1 MSRVSSVMSD
11 NAGINAALIVFGV
24 LGGFVLL
31 AGLAYCRFRG
41 NKSTRA
47 SKNSSVAPAKGN
59 APTAGQFLVT
69 NPPSRPRVHPQSARA
84 PHNATPEATQS
95 TVGPRGVEERV
106 VFADGEQVAFKLR
119 VGFGRAGER
128 IRAAARLLASRSPS
142 SSPSSSPTRK
152 LSNPDTVEWTAPR
165 RELTTPRGQGA
176 EPRRDQHSR
185 SVRPLD
191 LFEVSGEPGMPEQ
204 AEATEP
210 TLYELEVPP
219 NVRPGMKL
227 KLSLPGRVQKV
238 VITVPTGA
246 APGRIIS
253 VSMLHNKVEARV
265 KLHELALAVESARL
279 VATSNALEHAHNAPV
294 QLPSP
299 VDRFEDE
306 HANTGTGSRL
316 LTAPSPPAQL
326 LSPAPHVR
334 LAELE
339 REMERRD
346 SARLARLLERDAEQ
360 RASAPLV
367 RLSELE
373 LRLAARAQIAQTID
387 SPDIM
392 RPESPELSLVNWDA
406 RSADWLTHT
415 HSVSCLLSESSRG
428 GSESGLNP
436 AELRETASPRPSLSR
451 PISACSAS
459 SSASSAYEDAAG
471 SSAFED
477 ADEYVLDE
485 FHDVEQEYYAA
496 ARIQAVARGKSDRRD
511 SPVLMRQSPVL
522 TRDSPERWREL
533 ELWRELGD
541 VLISINGAE
550 PSVEELSA
558 ALHSHG
564 GSLES
569 LATYARTDHSA
580 LTEELKRLGFSK
592 IYLRKKVEQAL
603 VKMPKAPSI
612 VGDLQA
618 GDLQAG
624 APEAAV
630 LSHGTPVPTVR
641 SFGRKLEKSK
651 PFWELQHKS
660 EPFGGELQQGGA
672 SPPKASTSAAASDST
687 PAPARKPQSPSGS
700 PSFPPGIETPTMTP
714 GFLRSDLF
722 KWLQNEELMDD
733 LNEPEEPGLP
743 LDSKPASSLS
753 PHSRTDNAVSPRGER
768 TVAFQGAHDPPVDI
782 SSATELGRG
791 QSFERV
797 SRGSSKPSISSSKLS
812 FKRTAR
818 LSKEVAK
825 SLSFKRS
832 SRKPSNK
839 ETIERA
845 ASMRV

>member
-1 MSRVSSVMSD
+1 MSD

-31 AGLAYCRFRG
+31 AGLAYCRYRG

-59 APTAGQFLVT
+59 APTAGQCLGT
-69 NPPSRPRVHPQSARA
+69 NPPSRRPRVHPQSARA

-95 TVGPRGVEERV
+95 TVGPRGLGERV

-210 TLYELEVPP
+210 TLYGLEVPP

-238 VITVPTGA
+238 VITVPAGA

-265 KLHELALAVESARL
+265 KLHELTLAVESARL

-294 QLPSP
+294 QLPIP

-360 RASAPLV
+360 RTSAPLV

-392 RPESPELSLVNWDA
+392 RPESPELSLVNLDA

-496 ARIQAVARGKSDRRD
+496 ARIQAVARGKSNRRD
-511 SPVLMRQSPVL
+511 SPVLMHQSPVL

-592 IYLRKKVEQAL
+592 IDLRKKVEQSL
-603 VKMPKAPSI
+603 VEMPKAPSI
-612 VGDLQA
+612 AGDLQA

-624 APEAAV
+624 APEAAM

-641 SFGRKLEKSK
+641 SFGRKLEQKSK

-700 PSFPPGIETPTMTP
+700 PSFPPDIETPTMTP
-714 GFLRSDLF
+714 VSLRSDLF

-818 LSKEVAK
+818 LSKEVVK

>member
-1 MSRVSSVMSD
+1 MSD

-31 AGLAYCRFRG
+31 AGLAYCRYRG

-59 APTAGQFLVT
+59 APTAGQCLGT
-69 NPPSRPRVHPQSARA
+69 NPPSRRPRVHPQSARA

-95 TVGPRGVEERV
+95 TVGPRGLGERV

-210 TLYELEVPP
+210 TLYGLEVPP

-227 KLSLPGRVQKV
+227 KLSLPGRVEKV
-238 VITVPTGA
+238 VMTAPAGA
-246 APGRIIS
+246 APGWRHPGIIS
-253 VSMLHNKVEARV
+253 VSMLHNKVEA
-265 KLHELALAVESARL
+265 
-279 VATSNALEHAHNAPV
+279 PV
-294 QLPSP
+294 N
-299 VDRFEDE
+299 RFEDE

-339 REMERRD
+339 REMERQD
-346 SARLARLLERDAEQ
+346 SARLVRLLKRDAEQ

-373 LRLAARAQIAQTID
+373 LRTAARAQIAQTID

-392 RPESPELSLVNWDA
+392 RPESAELSLVNLGA

-415 HSVSCLLSESSRG
+415 NLASCLLSESSRG

-436 AELRETASPRPSLSR
+436 AGLRETASPRPSLSR

-459 SSASSAYEDAAG
+459 SAASSAYEDAAG
-471 SSAFED
+471 SSAFE
-477 ADEYVLDE
+477 
-485 FHDVEQEYYAA
+485 Q
-496 ARIQAVARGKSDRRD
+496 
-511 SPVLMRQSPVL
+511 
-522 TRDSPERWREL
+522 
-533 ELWRELGD
+533 
-541 VLISINGAE
+541 
-550 PSVEELSA
+550 
-558 ALHSHG
+558 
-564 GSLES
+564 
-569 LATYARTDHSA
+569 
-580 LTEELKRLGFSK
+580 
-592 IYLRKKVEQAL
+592 
-603 VKMPKAPSI
+603 
-612 VGDLQA
+612 
-618 GDLQAG
+618 
-624 APEAAV
+624 
-630 LSHGTPVPTVR
+630 
-641 SFGRKLEKSK
+641 KSK

-700 PSFPPGIETPTMTP
+700 PSFPPDIETPTMTP
-714 GFLRSDLF
+714 VSLRSDLF

-733 LNEPEEPGLP
+733 LKEPEEPGQ
-743 LDSKPASSLS
+743 
-753 PHSRTDNAVSPRGER
+753 T
-768 TVAFQGAHDPPVDI
+768 F
-782 SSATELGRG
+782 
-791 QSFERV
+791 
-797 SRGSSKPSISSSKLS
+797 
-812 FKRTAR
+812 
-818 LSKEVAK
+818 
-825 SLSFKRS
+825 
-832 SRKPSNK
+832 
-839 ETIERA
+839 
-845 ASMRV
+845 

>member
-1 MSRVSSVMSD
+1 
-11 NAGINAALIVFGV
+11 
-24 LGGFVLL
+24 
-31 AGLAYCRFRG
+31 
-41 NKSTRA
+41 
-47 SKNSSVAPAKGN
+47 
-59 APTAGQFLVT
+59 
-69 NPPSRPRVHPQSARA
+69 
-84 PHNATPEATQS
+84 
-95 TVGPRGVEERV
+95 
-106 VFADGEQVAFKLR
+106 
-119 VGFGRAGER
+119 
-128 IRAAARLLASRSPS
+128 
-142 SSPSSSPTRK
+142 
-152 LSNPDTVEWTAPR
+152 
-165 RELTTPRGQGA
+165 
-176 EPRRDQHSR
+176 
-185 SVRPLD
+185 
-191 LFEVSGEPGMPEQ
+191 MPEQ

-238 VITVPTGA
+238 VITVPAGA
-246 APGRIIS
+246 APGCIIS

-265 KLHELALAVESARL
+265 KLHELTLAVESARL

-306 HANTGTGSRL
+306 HANTGTGSRLL

-373 LRLAARAQIAQTID
+373 LRTAARAQIAQTID

-392 RPESPELSLVNWDA
+392 RPESPELSLVNLDA

-415 HSVSCLLSESSRG
+415 NSVSCLLSESSRG

-436 AELRETASPRPSLSR
+436 AELKETASPRPSLSR

-477 ADEYVLDE
+477 ADEYDLDE

-511 SPVLMRQSPVL
+511 SPVPDTALPDTALHGTALHGTALPVLMRQSPVH

-558 ALHSHG
+558 ALLSHG

-592 IYLRKKVEQAL
+592 IDLRMKVEQSLAE
-603 VKMPKAPSI
+603 MPKAPSI
-612 VGDLQA
+612 AGDLQA

-641 SFGRKLEKSK
+641 SFGRKLEQKSK

-714 GFLRSDLF
+714 GSLRSDLF

-733 LNEPEEPGLP
+733 LNEPEEPGLT

-782 SSATELGRG
+782 SSATELG

>member
-1 MSRVSSVMSD
+1 
-11 NAGINAALIVFGV
+11 
-24 LGGFVLL
+24 
-31 AGLAYCRFRG
+31 
-41 NKSTRA
+41 
-47 SKNSSVAPAKGN
+47 
-59 APTAGQFLVT
+59 
-69 NPPSRPRVHPQSARA
+69 
-84 PHNATPEATQS
+84 
-95 TVGPRGVEERV
+95 

-238 VITVPTGA
+238 VITVPAGA

-265 KLHELALAVESARL
+265 KLHELTLAVESARL

-360 RASAPLV
+360 RTSAPLV

-392 RPESPELSLVNWDA
+392 RPESPELSLVNLDA

-415 HSVSCLLSESSRG
+415 HSVSCLLSECSRG
-428 GSESGLNP
+428 GSKSGLNP
-436 AELRETASPRPSLSR
+436 AELKETASPRPSLSR

-471 SSAFED
+471 SSAFE
-477 ADEYVLDE
+477 
-485 FHDVEQEYYAA
+485 Q
-496 ARIQAVARGKSDRRD
+496 
-511 SPVLMRQSPVL
+511 
-522 TRDSPERWREL
+522 
-533 ELWRELGD
+533 
-541 VLISINGAE
+541 
-550 PSVEELSA
+550 
-558 ALHSHG
+558 
-564 GSLES
+564 
-569 LATYARTDHSA
+569 
-580 LTEELKRLGFSK
+580 
-592 IYLRKKVEQAL
+592 
-603 VKMPKAPSI
+603 
-612 VGDLQA
+612 
-618 GDLQAG
+618 
-624 APEAAV
+624 
-630 LSHGTPVPTVR
+630 
-641 SFGRKLEKSK
+641 KSK

-672 SPPKASTSAAASDST
+672 SPAKASTSAAASDST

-700 PSFPPGIETPTMTP
+700 PPDIETPTMTP
-714 GFLRSDLF
+714 VSLRSDLF
-722 KWLQNEELMDD
+722 KWLQNEEMMDD
-733 LNEPEEPGLP
+733 LKEPEEPGQ
-743 LDSKPASSLS
+743 
-753 PHSRTDNAVSPRGER
+753 T
-768 TVAFQGAHDPPVDI
+768 F
-782 SSATELGRG
+782 
-791 QSFERV
+791 
-797 SRGSSKPSISSSKLS
+797 
-812 FKRTAR
+812 
-818 LSKEVAK
+818 
-825 SLSFKRS
+825 
-832 SRKPSNK
+832 
-839 ETIERA
+839 
-845 ASMRV
+845 

>member
-1 MSRVSSVMSD
+1 MSD

-31 AGLAYCRFRG
+31 AGLAYCRYRG

-59 APTAGQFLVT
+59 APTAGQCLGSDA
-69 NPPSRPRVHPQSARA
+69 PSRPRVHPQSARA
-84 PHNATPEATQS
+84 PHNATPEVTQS
-95 TVGPRGVEERV
+95 TVGPRGLEERV
-106 VFADGEQVAFKLR
+106 VFADSEQVAFKLR

-128 IRAAARLLASRSPS
+128 IRAAARLLVSLSPS
-142 SSPSSSPTRK
+142 SLHSSSPNSK

-210 TLYELEVPP
+210 TLYGLEVPP

-238 VITVPTGA
+238 VITVPAGA

-265 KLHELALAVESARL
+265 KLHELTLAVESARL

-294 QLPSP
+294 QLPIP

-360 RASAPLV
+360 RTSAPLV

-392 RPESPELSLVNWDA
+392 RPESPELSLVNLDA

-496 ARIQAVARGKSDRRD
+496 ARIQAVARGKSNRRD
-511 SPVLMRQSPVL
+511 SPVLMHQSPVL

-592 IYLRKKVEQAL
+592 IDLRKKVEQSL
-603 VKMPKAPSI
+603 VEMPKAPSI
-612 VGDLQA
+612 AGDLQA

-624 APEAAV
+624 APEAAM

-641 SFGRKLEKSK
+641 SFGRKLEQKSK

-672 SPPKASTSAAASDST
+672 SPAKASTSAAASDST

-700 PSFPPGIETPTMTP
+700 SSLPPGIETPTMTP
-714 GFLRSDLF
+714 GSLRSDLF

-818 LSKEVAK
+818 LSKEVVK

>member
-1 MSRVSSVMSD
+1 M
-11 NAGINAALIVFGV
+11 FGL

-31 AGLAYCRFRG
+31 AGPAYCRFRG

-47 SKNSSVAPAKGN
+47 SKNSSVAPEKGN
-59 APTAGQFLVT
+59 APTAGQCLGS
-69 NPPSRPRVHPQSARA
+69 NPPSRPRVHPSSARA
-84 PHNATPEATQS
+84 PHNATPEVTQS

-152 LSNPDTVEWTAPR
+152 LSNPDTVEWTVPR

-204 AEATEP
+204 AEATEQ
-210 TLYELEVPP
+210 TYELEVPP

-227 KLSLPGRVQKV
+227 KLSLPGRVEKV
-238 VITVPTGA
+238 VIKVPAGA

-253 VSMLHNKVEARV
+253 VSMLHNKV
-265 KLHELALAVESARL
+265 KLHEQTLAEKSERV
-279 VATSNALEHAHNAPV
+279 VATSSNTLERARNAPV

-299 VDRFEDE
+299 ANRFEDE
-306 HANTGTGSRL
+306 HAKTGTVNRL
-316 LTAPSPPAQL
+316 ITASSPSAQL
-326 LSPAPHVR
+326 LSPAPLVR

-339 REMERRD
+339 REME
-346 SARLARLLERDAEQ
+346 
-360 RASAPLV
+360 
-367 RLSELE
+367 
-373 LRLAARAQIAQTID
+373 LRTAARAQRAQTID
-387 SPDIM
+387 SPDM
-392 RPESPELSLVNWDA
+392 RPESPDMSLMNLD
-406 RSADWLTHT
+406 ADWLEVAHPN
-415 HSVSCLLSESSRG
+415 SASWLLSESSQA
-428 GSESGLNP
+428 SGLNP
-436 AELRETASPRPSLSR
+436 AELRETASPRPPLSR

-477 ADEYVLDE
+477 ADEYDEDE

-511 SPVLMRQSPVL
+511 SPVL
-522 TRDSPERWREL
+522 TRDSPVRWREL
-533 ELWRELGD
+533 GLWRELGD

-550 PSVEELSA
+550 PSVEELHA
-558 ALHSHG
+558 ALQSHG

-569 LATYARTDHSA
+569 LATYARTDRSA
-580 LTEELKRLGFSK
+580 LAEELKRLGFSK
-592 IYLRKKVEQAL
+592 IDLRKKVEQAL
-603 VKMPKAPSI
+603 AEMPKAPS
-612 VGDLQA
+612 LA
-618 GDLQAG
+618 EDLQAG

-630 LSHGTPVPTVR
+630 PSHGTPVPTVR
-641 SFGRKLEKSK
+641 SFGRKLDQKSK
-651 PFWELQHKS
+651 SFWELQHKS
-660 EPFGGELQQGGA
+660 EPFGELHQIYGGS
-672 SPPKASTSAAASDST
+672 SPPKASTSAAASDSSPVST

-700 PSFPPGIETPTMTP
+700 PSFPPDNETPTMTP
-714 GFLRSDLF
+714 VSLRSDLF

-733 LNEPEEPGLP
+733 LKEPEEPGLTSK
-743 LDSKPASSLS
+743 DSKPASSLS
-753 PHSRTDNAVSPRGER
+753 THSRTDNAVSPRGGR
-768 TVAFQGAHDPPVDI
+768 SVAFQGANDAPVDM

-797 SRGSSKPSISSSKLS
+797 SRGSSKLSISSSKLS

-818 LSKEVAK
+818 LSKEVVK
-825 SLSFKRS
+825 SLSFKRP